1 MKILT
6 KFIASTA
13 ISVGLV
19 AALLGGST
27 LLITRIEK
35 SIDQTR
41 NHTNQAVRKSQQ
53 LKLSLEKQTSTLK
66 DYLLL
71 NRSAVYMNIY
81 QQEMSKFLTNLE
93 EIKQLIP
100 ESKKPEVIGRRHEFL
115 VRLVNNIIQDKN
127 YSTSRIKQDVKA
139 INSFE
144 DDILFFLN
152 SLVEEV
158 RQKDAVSQ
166 EVAMQFK
173 RNATIVTY
181 CLIGVVLLIF
191 IGQFSLTLLP
201 VIRSIQTLQ
210 IGATKLGMGD
220 LSYRLDIQTGD
231 EIEKLAQEFNQMAVK
246 LAASYCSLEKKRQA
260 ADAANQAKSEFLANM
275 SHELRTP
282 LNGILGYTEILNRSQ
297 TWGEKEKKGIKII
310 HQCGSHLLTL
320 INDILDISKIE
331 ARKLELQPQPI
342 HLPSFLPGIG
352 EIIRLR
358 TEKKGVNFVYL
369 PDTNLPEGILTD
381 PKRLRQV
388 LINLLGNAAKFT
400 QKGKVTFRVKVID
413 SMAVQKQTEDQ
424 IPEDKVRLRF
434 QIKDTGIG
442 MSPDS
447 LEKIFQPF
455 EQVGEGK
462 RYAEGTGLG
471 LAITHNILSLM
482 GSEIQVRSELGV
494 GSTFT
499 FEVDF
504 PLAQEWQHK
513 VMTNTEK
520 QLIGYEG
527 ESQTLLVVDDKWE
540 NRSVIVGLLEP
551 LKFNVIEAENGE
563 DGLNKANQL
572 QPNLII
578 TDLMMPVMDGYT
590 FVKQIRESEIL
601 KATPVIVSSASV
613 SSMDKQESLDA
624 GGDSFLEKPVAADE
638 LFKLLQE
645 HLQIT
650 WKYES
655 ILTPDATESRHHQNI
670 SKSKTET
677 TNTDMV
683 LPPLADLENLF
694 QLAQQGRLK
703 KLVAAAQTLEQ
714 KNQDYATFVDRIVQQ
729 AKDFEIKK
737 ITIFIQESL
746 EKSNNKKGVRTQE
759 SEVRR

>member
-1 MKILT
+1 MKIIT
-6 KFIASTA
+6 KFLVSTA
-13 ISVGLV
+13 ICVGLV

-27 LLITRIEK
+27 LLIRQMEK
-35 SIDQTR
+35 SIKQTGDR
-41 NHTNQAVRKSQQ
+41 TNQALLTSQEI
-53 LKLSLEKQTSTLK
+53 KLSLEKQTSALK

-71 NRSAVYMNIY
+71 NRSAIYMNSY
-81 QQEMSKFLTNLE
+81 QQEMSNFLTSLE
-93 EIKQLIP
+93 EMKQLIP
-100 ESKKPEVIGRRHEFL
+100 ESKKPEVVARRHQFL
-115 VRLVNNIIQDKN
+115 VRLVNRIIQDQN
-127 YSTSRIKQDVKA
+127 YSTPRIEQDIKA
-139 INSFE
+139 INSFK
-144 DDILFFLN
+144 DDILLFLN

-158 RQKDAVSQ
+158 QQQDTVSQ
-166 EVAMQFK
+166 EFTMQFK
-173 RNATIVTY
+173 RNATIFTY
-181 CLIGVVLLIF
+181 CLIGIVLLIF
-191 IGQFSLTLLP
+191 IGHFSLTLLP

-231 EIEKLAQEFNQMAVK
+231 EIQQLAQEFNQMGVK
-246 LAASYCSLEKKRQA
+246 LAESYSSLEQKREA

-282 LNGILGYTEILNRSQ
+282 LNGVLGYAEILNRSQ

-342 HLPSFLPGIG
+342 HLPSFLQGIG
-352 EIIRLR
+352 EIIRIR
-358 TEKKGVNFVYL
+358 TEKKGVDFLYL
-369 PDTNLPEGILTD
+369 PDPNLPEGILTD

-400 QKGKVTFRVKVID
+400 QEGKVILRVEVID
-413 SMAVQKQTEDQ
+413 SMAAQKQTEYK
-424 IPEDKVRLRF
+424 IPEDNIRLRF
-434 QIKDTGIG
+434 QINDTGIG

-462 RYAEGTGLG
+462 RHAEGTGLG
-471 LAITHNILSLM
+471 LTITHNILSLM
-482 GSEIQVRSELGV
+482 GSEILVTSELGV

-499 FEVDF
+499 FEVNF
-504 PLAQEWQHK
+504 PLAQEWEYK

-527 ESQTLLVVDDKWE
+527 ESQTLLVVDDHWE
-540 NRSVIVGLLEP
+540 NRSVIVSLLEP

-572 QPNLII
+572 RPNLII
-578 TDLMMPVMDGYT
+578 TDLMMPVIDGYA
-590 FVKQIRESEIL
+590 FIKQIRESEIL

-613 SSMDKQESLDA
+613 SSMDKQQSLDA
-624 GGDSFLEKPVAADE
+624 GGDAFLEKPVAADE

-650 WKYES
+650 WKYQS
-655 ILTPDATESRHHQNI
+655 LLTPGATKSEHPQNI
-670 SKSKTET
+670 SKTET
-677 TNTDMV
+677 TMVDIV
-683 LPPLADLENLF
+683 LPPPADLENLF

-714 KNQDYATFVDRIVQQ
+714 ENQDYAAFVAHIVQH
-729 AKDFEIKK
+729 AKGFEIKK

-746 EKSNNKKGVRTQE
+746 EKSNDKKGVRTQE
-759 SEVRR
+759 SGVRR

>member
-27 LLITRIEK
+27 LLIRQIEK
-35 SIDQTR
+35 SIDKTR
-41 NHTNQAVRKSQQ
+41 SRTNQAVLTSQE
-53 LKLSLEKQTSTLK
+53 LKLSLEKQTSALK

-71 NRSAVYMNIY
+71 NRNAVYMNSY
-81 QQEMSKFLTNLE
+81 EQEMSKFLTSVE
-93 EIKQLIP
+93 EMKQLIP
-100 ESKKPEVIGRRHEFL
+100 ESKKTEVVGRRHQFL
-115 VRLVNNIIQDKN
+115 VRLVNRIVKDKD
-127 YSTSRIKQDVKA
+127 YSTSRIKQDVIA

-144 DDILFFLN
+144 DDILLFLG
-152 SLVEEV
+152 SLVEEL
-158 RQKDAVSQ
+158 QQ
-166 EVAMQFK
+166 EDTINEQVAMQFK
-173 RNATIVTY
+173 RNAAIVTY

-220 LSYRLDIQTGD
+220 LSYRLNIQTGD
-231 EIEKLAQEFNQMAVK
+231 EIEQLSQEFNQMAVK
-246 LAASYCSLEKKRQA
+246 LAESYNSLEHKRQA

-282 LNGILGYTEILNRSQ
+282 LNGILGYAEILNRSQ
-297 TWGEKEKKGIKII
+297 SWGEKEHKGIKII

-342 HLPSFLPGIG
+342 HLPSFLQGIG
-352 EIIRLR
+352 EIIRIR
-358 TEKKGVNFVYL
+358 TEKKGVDFVYL
-369 PDTNLPEGILTD
+369 PDPNLPEGILTD

-400 QKGKVTFRVKVID
+400 EKGKVTFRVKVIG
-413 SMAVQKQTEDQ
+413 STAAQKQIEYQ
-424 IPEDKVRLRF
+424 IPEDNVRLCF
-434 QIKDTGIG
+434 QINDTGIG

-462 RYAEGTGLG
+462 LNAEGTGLG
-471 LAITHNILSLM
+471 LAITHNIVSLM
-482 GSEIQVRSELGV
+482 GSEIQVTSELGV
-494 GSTFT
+494 GSIFA
-499 FEVDF
+499 FEVNL
-504 PLAQEWQHK
+504 PLSKEWQSK
-513 VMTNTEK
+513 VMTNSEK
-520 QLIGYEG
+520 QLIGYAG
-527 ESQTLLVVDDKWE
+527 ESQTVLVVDDKWE
-540 NRSVIVGLLEP
+540 NRSVIVSLLEP
-551 LKFNVIEAENGE
+551 LKFNVIEAVNGK
-563 DGLNKANQL
+563 DGLDKANQL

-578 TDLMMPVMDGYT
+578 TDLMMPVMDGYD
-590 FVKQIRESEIL
+590 FMKKIRESEIL
-601 KATPVIVSSASV
+601 KGTSVIVSSASV
-613 SSMDKQESLDA
+613 SSMDKQQSLDA
-624 GGDSFLEKPVAADE
+624 GGDAFLEKPVAADE

-655 ILTPDATESRHHQNI
+655 LLTPDATESQHQQN
-670 SKSKTET
+670 SSKTET
-677 TNTDMV
+677 TTPDMI
-683 LPPLADLENLF
+683 LPPLPELENLF
-694 QLAQQGRLK
+694 ELAQQGRLK

-714 KNQDYATFVDRIVQQ
+714 ENQDYSAFVEYIVQQ

-737 ITIFIQESL
+737 ITIFIQECL
-746 EKSNNKKGVRTQE
+746 EKRE
-759 SEVRR
+759 

>member
-19 AALLGGST
+19 AALLGGSN
-27 LLITRIEK
+27 LLIRRIEK
-35 SIDQTR
+35 SIEQTR
-41 NHTNQAVRKSQQ
+41 NDTNQAVRRSQE
-53 LKLSLEKQTSTLK
+53 LKLSLEKQTAAMK
-66 DYLLL
+66 GYLLL
-71 NRSAVYMNIY
+71 DRSAVHLNKY
-81 QQEMSKFLTNLE
+81 QQNMSKFLSSLQ
-93 EIKQLIP
+93 EIQQLTP
-100 ESKKPEVIGRRHEFL
+100 ESQKPELIGRRHQFL
-115 VRLVNNIIQDKN
+115 VRLVNNIVQDKN
-127 YSTSRIKQDVKA
+127 YSTSRIKQDFKA

-166 EVAMQFK
+166 EVAMRFK
-173 RNATIVTY
+173 GNATIVTY

-201 VIRSIQTLQ
+201 VIRSIETLQ

-220 LSYRLDIQTGD
+220 LSYRLQIHTGD
-231 EIEKLAQEFNQMAVK
+231 EIEQLGQEFNQMAVK
-246 LAASYCSLEKKRQA
+246 LAESYSSLEQKRQA

-282 LNGILGYTEILNRSQ
+282 LNGILGYAEILNRSQ

-320 INDILDISKIE
+320 INDVLDISKIE
-331 ARKLELQPQPI
+331 ARKLELQPETI
-342 HLPSFLPGIG
+342 HLPSFLQGIG
-352 EIIRLR
+352 EIIRIR
-358 TEKKGVNFVYL
+358 TETKGVDFVYL
-369 PDTNLPEGILTD
+369 PDPNLPEGILTD

-400 QKGKVTFRVKVID
+400 QKGKVTLKVEVID
-413 SMAVQKQTEDQ
+413 SVVVQQKTEHQT
-424 IPEDKVRLRF
+424 PEDNIRLRF
-434 QIKDTGIG
+434 QINDTGIG
-442 MSPDS
+442 MSRDS

-462 RYAEGTGLG
+462 RHAEGTGLG
-471 LAITHNILSLM
+471 LAITHNIVSLM
-482 GSEIQVRSELGV
+482 GSKVQVTSDLGV
-494 GSTFT
+494 GSSFS
-499 FEVDF
+499 FEVNF
-504 PLAQEWQHK
+504 PLAQEWQDR
-513 VMTNTEK
+513 VMPNTENE
-520 QLIGYEG
+520 LIGYEG
-527 ESQTLLVVDDKWE
+527 ESQTVLVVDDKWE
-540 NRSVIVGLLEP
+540 NRSVILSLLEP

-578 TDLMMPVMDGYT
+578 TDLMMPVMDGYA
-590 FVKQIRESEIL
+590 FMEQIRESEIL
-601 KATPVIVSSASV
+601 KGTPVIVSSASI
-613 SSMDKQESLDA
+613 SSMDQKQSLDTGA
-624 GGDSFLEKPVAADE
+624 DAFLEKPVAADE
-638 LFKLLQE
+638 LFKLLKQ

-650 WKYES
+650 WKYQSIES
-655 ILTPDATESRHHQNI
+655 LHQQNT
-670 SKSKTET
+670 SKTET
-677 TNTDMV
+677 TKPDML
-683 LPPLADLENLF
+683 LPPLAELKKLF

-703 KLVAAAQTLEQ
+703 KLVGAAQTLEQ
-714 KNQDYATFVDRIVQQ
+714 ENQDYADFVEYIVQE
-729 AKDFEIKK
+729 AKEFEIKK

-746 EKSNNKKGVRTQE
+746 EKSNNNK
-759 SEVRR
+759 

>member
-27 LLITRIEK
+27 LLIRRIEK
-35 SIDQTR
+35 SIEQTR
-41 NHTNQAVRKSQQ
+41 NHTNQAVRKSQA
-53 LKLSLEKQTSTLK
+53 LKLSLEKQTAAMK
-66 DYLLL
+66 GYLLL
-71 NRSAVYMNIY
+71 DRSAAHLNKY
-81 QQEMSKFLTNLE
+81 QQNMSKFLSSLE
-93 EIKQLIP
+93 EIQQLTP
-100 ESKKPEVIGRRHEFL
+100 ESKKPEVIGRRHQFL
-115 VRLVNNIIQDKN
+115 VRLVNKIVEDKN
-127 YSTSRIKQDVKA
+127 YSTSRVKQDFKA

-166 EVAMQFK
+166 QAAMQFK
-173 RNATIVTY
+173 GNATIVTY

-231 EIEKLAQEFNQMAVK
+231 EIEQLAQEFNQMGVK
-246 LAASYCSLEKKRQA
+246 LAESYNSLEQKRQA

-282 LNGILGYTEILNRSQ
+282 LNGILGYAEILNRSQ

-358 TEKKGVNFVYL
+358 TKKKGVDFVYL

-413 SMAVQKQTEDQ
+413 SMAVQKQTEYQ

-462 RYAEGTGLG
+462 RCAEGTGLG

-482 GSEIQVRSELGV
+482 GSEIQVTSELGV

-613 SSMDKQESLDA
+613 SSMVKDHSLDA
-624 GGDSFLEKPVAADE
+624 GGDAFLEKPVAADK
-638 LFKLLQE
+638 LFKLLGE

-655 ILTPDATESRHHQNI
+655 LLTPGSTELRHQQN
-670 SKSKTET
+670 SSKTET
-677 TNTDMV
+677 TTADMV
-683 LPPLADLENLF
+683 LPPLADLEKLF

-714 KNQDYATFVDRIVQQ
+714 ENQDYAAFVDRIVQQ

-746 EKSNNKKGVRTQE
+746 EKSNNKKGVRSQE
-759 SEVRR
+759 SGVRR

>member
-1 MKILT
+1 MKIIT

-27 LLITRIEK
+27 LVITRIEK
-35 SIDQTR
+35 SIEQSR
-41 NHTNQAVRKSQQ
+41 NYTNKAVHTSQE
-53 LKLSLEKQTSTLK
+53 LKLSLERQTSALK
-66 DYLLL
+66 GYLLL
-71 NRSAVYMNIY
+71 DRSPPHLKKY
-81 QQEMSKFLTNLE
+81 QQQMSKFLSSLE
-93 EIKQLIP
+93 EIQQLIP
-100 ESKKPEVIGRRHEFL
+100 ESKKPEVIGRRHQFL
-115 VRLVNNIIQDKN
+115 VHLVNNILEDKN
-127 YSTSRIKQDVKA
+127 YPASQIKQDVKA
-139 INSFE
+139 VNSFE
-144 DDILFFLN
+144 DDILLFLN

-158 RQKDAVSQ
+158 QQEDADSQ
-166 EVAMQFK
+166 ETAAKFK
-173 RNATIVTY
+173 RNATIFTY
-181 CLIGVVLLIF
+181 FLIGIVLLIF
-191 IGQFSLTLLP
+191 IGEFSLTLLP
-201 VIRSIQTLQ
+201 VICSIQTLQ

-231 EIEKLAQEFNQMAVK
+231 EIEQLAQEFNQMAIK
-246 LAASYCSLEKKRQA
+246 LAESHHSLEKKRQA

-282 LNGILGYTEILNRSQ
+282 LNGILGYAEILNRSQ

-331 ARKLELQPQPI
+331 ARKLELQPQPV
-342 HLPSFLPGIG
+342 HLLSFLQAIV
-352 EIIRLR
+352 EIIRIR
-358 TEKKGVNFVYL
+358 TEKKGVDFVYL
-369 PDTNLPEGILTD
+369 PDANLPEGILTD

-400 QKGKVTFRVKVID
+400 EKGKVTFKVEVVNSII
-413 SMAVQKQTEDQ
+413 QKQTEYQ
-424 IPEDKVRLRF
+424 VPEDNVKLLF
-434 QIKDTGIG
+434 QINDTGIG

-462 RYAEGTGLG
+462 RHAEGTGLG
-471 LAITHNILSLM
+471 LAITHNIVSLM
-482 GSEIQVRSELGV
+482 DSEIQVKSELGV

-499 FEVDF
+499 FEVNF
-504 PLAQEWQHK
+504 PLAQEWQDK
-513 VMTNTEK
+513 VLTSTER

-527 ESQTLLVVDDKWE
+527 KPQTLLLVDDKWE
-540 NRSVIVGLLEP
+540 NRSVIVSLLEP

-563 DGLNKANQL
+563 DGLNKANHS

-578 TDLMMPVMDGYT
+578 TDLTMPVMDGYT
-590 FVKQIRESEIL
+590 FIKQIRESEIL
-601 KATPVIVSSASV
+601 KRTPVIVSSASV
-613 SSMDKQESLDA
+613 SSIVIHQSLDA
-624 GGDSFLEKPVAADE
+624 GGDAFLEKPVKTDE

-655 ILTPDATESRHHQNI
+655 ILTPGATESQYQQN
-670 SKSKTET
+670 SSKTEST
-677 TNTDMV
+677 TVDMA
-683 LPPLADLENLF
+683 LPQPAELENL
-694 QLAQQGRLK
+694 LKIAQQGRLK
-703 KLVAAAQTLEQ
+703 KLVAAAKTLEEE
-714 KNQDYATFVDRIVQQ
+714 NQYYAAFVNRIVQQ
-729 AKDFEIKK
+729 AKNFEIKK

-746 EKSNNKKGVRTQE
+746 EKREQRAGSRE
-759 SEVRR
+759 